1 MNAKQNTP
9 MDGGTPRQT
18 LLQSLS
24 QIHTTPMGVERIKR
38 NLHLQEKDVVAY
50 CKEKIASPRCEIT
63 RQGKNYY
70 CRIDDIIITVNAF
83 SFTII
88 TAHINKQA

>member
-1 MNAKQNTP
+1 M
-9 MDGGTPRQT
+9 MDLDSLPPRQA
-18 LLQSLS
+18 LLQALPK
-24 QIHTTPMGVERIKR
+24 IHTTPMGVERIKR
-38 NLHLQEKDVVAY
+38 NLRLQEKDVVEY

-63 RQGKNYY
+63 RHGKNYY

>member
-1 MNAKQNTP
+1 MNL
-9 MDGGTPRQT
+9 DSSHSPRQT

-38 NLHLQEKDVVAY
+38 NLRLSEGDVVTY
-50 CKEKIASPRCEIT
+50 CKEKIASPNCEIT
-63 RQGKNYY
+63 KRGKNYY
-70 CRIDDIIITVNAF
+70 CQIDDIIITVNSF

-88 TAHINKQA
+88 TAHINKQI

>member
-1 MNAKQNTP
+1 MNLESSHS
-9 MDGGTPRQT
+9 PRQP

-38 NLHLQEKDVVAY
+38 NLRLSEGDVVAY
-50 CKEKIASPRCEIT
+50 CKEKIASQNCEIT

-70 CRIDDIIITVNAF
+70 CKIDDIIITVNSF

-88 TAHINKQA
+88 TAHIKKPA

>member
-1 MNAKQNTP
+1 MNL
-9 MDGGTPRQT
+9 DSSHSPRQA

-24 QIHTTPMGVERIKR
+24 RIHTTPMGVERIKR
-38 NLHLQEKDVVAY
+38 NLRLSEGDVVTY
-50 CKEKIASPRCEIT
+50 CKEKIASPNCEIT
-63 RQGKNYY
+63 KRGKNYY
-70 CRIDDIIITVNAF
+70 CKIDDIIITVNAF

>member
-1 MNAKQNTP
+1 MNL
-9 MDGGTPRQT
+9 DSSHSPRQA

-24 QIHTTPMGVERIKR
+24 QIHTTPMGDERIKR
-38 NLHLQEKDVVAY
+38 NLRLLDCDVVAY
-50 CKEKIASPRCEIT
+50 CKEKIASPKCEIT
-63 RQGKNYY
+63 QQGKNYY
-70 CRIDDIIITVNAF
+70 CRIDDIVITVNSF

>member
-1 MNAKQNTP
+1 M
-9 MDGGTPRQT
+9 MDLDSSHSPRQI

-38 NLHLQEKDVVAY
+38 NLRLSERDVVTY
-50 CKEKIASPRCEIT
+50 CKEKIASPNCEIT
-63 RQGKNYY
+63 KRGKNYY
-70 CRIDDIIITVNAF
+70 CQIDDIIITVNSF

>member
-1 MNAKQNTP
+1 MNL
-9 MDGGTPRQT
+9 DSSHSPRQT

-50 CKEKIASPRCEIT
+50 CKEKIASQNCEIT

-70 CRIDDIIITVNAF
+70 CKIDDIIITVNSF

-88 TAHINKQA
+88 TAHISKQA

>member
-1 MNAKQNTP
+1 M
-9 MDGGTPRQT
+9 MDLASSHSPRQT

-38 NLHLQEKDVVAY
+38 NLRLSEGDVVTY
-50 CKEKIASPRCEIT
+50 CKEKIASPNCEIT
-63 RQGKNYY
+63 KRGKNYY
-70 CRIDDIIITVNAF
+70 CQIEDIIITVNLF

>member
-1 MNAKQNTP
+1 MNL
-9 MDGGTPRQT
+9 DSSHSPRQT
-18 LLQSLS
+18 LLQFLS

-50 CKEKIASPRCEIT
+50 CKEKIASPNCEIT
-63 RQGKNYY
+63 KQGKNYY
-70 CRIDDIIITVNAF
+70 CQIDDIIITVNSF

-88 TAHINKQA
+88 TAHINKPT

>member
-1 MNAKQNTP
+1 MNL
-9 MDGGTPRQT
+9 DSSHSPRQI

-38 NLHLQEKDVVAY
+38 NLCLSERDVVTY
-50 CKEKIASPRCEIT
+50 CKEKIASPNCEIT
-63 RQGKNYY
+63 KRGKNYY
-70 CRIDDIIITVNAF
+70 CKIDDIIITVNSF

>member
-1 MNAKQNTP
+1 MNL
-9 MDGGTPRQT
+9 DSSHSLRQT

-24 QIHTTPMGVERIKR
+24 HIHTTPMGVERIKR
-38 NLHLQEKDVVAY
+38 NIRLSEGDVVTY
-50 CKEKIASPRCEIT
+50 CKEKIASPNCEIT

-70 CRIDDIIITVNAF
+70 CKIDDIIITVNSF

-88 TAHINKQA
+88 TAHINKPA

>member
-1 MNAKQNTP
+1 
-9 MDGGTPRQT
+9 MDLDSSHSPRQI
-18 LLQSLS
+18 LLQSLF

-38 NLHLQEKDVVAY
+38 NLRLSEGDVVTY
-50 CKEKIASPRCEIT
+50 CKEKIASPNCEIT
-63 RQGKNYY
+63 KQGKNYY
-70 CRIDDIIITVNAF
+70 CKIDDIIITVNSF

>member
-1 MNAKQNTP
+1 MNIKQYAS
-9 MDGGTPRQT
+9 MEEATPRQT

-38 NLHLQEKDVVAY
+38 NLRLSEGDVVTY
-50 CKEKIASPRCEIT
+50 CKEKIASPNCEIT
-63 RQGKNYY
+63 KRGKNYY
-70 CRIDDIIITVNAF
+70 CKIDDIIITVNSF

-88 TAHINKQA
+88 TAHINKQV